1 MEPWES
7 LFSDIFQNM
16 LSMMIGT
23 ALNFSKSHF
32 PVEIKMCFM
41 LSLKLGKDLEN
52 PSDKFVSPTE
62 STKGLITTDQIDF
75 KN

>member
-1 MEPWES
+1 
-7 LFSDIFQNM
+7 M
-16 LSMMIGT
+16 LSMMIGL

-52 PSDKFVSPTE
+52 PSDKFVAPTE
-62 STKGLITTDQIDF
+62 STKA
-75 KN
+75 